1 MLDISMFVAG
11 LLEQKEKEIKLLRK
25 ELEAAKEANN
35 KEMEVVKAERN
46 HESAGLRLIA
56 EHIRNVQIYIGDV
69 VSELY
74 SRILYH
80 DITKYSDKELALVAN
95 KAKLDS
101 LPYMSDEYKAAL
113 ESVQDA
119 LRHHYRNNRHHPE
132 FWKDGIRDM
141 TLIDLIEMLADW
153 KAASQST
160 TGGNVLES
168 ISKNRE
174 RFEISPELEK
184 ILMNTV
190 VYLDWN

>member
-1 MLDISMFVAG
+1 
-11 LLEQKEKEIKLLRK
+11 
-25 ELEAAKEANN
+25 
-35 KEMEVVKAERN
+35 
-46 HESAGLRLIA
+46 
-56 EHIRNVQIYIGDV
+56 
-69 VSELY
+69 
-74 SRILYH
+74 
-80 DITKYSDKELALVAN
+80 
-95 KAKLDS
+95 
-101 LPYMSDEYKAAL
+101 
-113 ESVQDA
+113 
-119 LRHHYRNNRHHPE
+119 
-132 FWKDGIRDM
+132 M